1 MHRITGA
8 LKDYDWGIPDG
19 LSAWCGTSDGRPQ
32 AELWFGLHP
41 SGPSTVVDSGVT
53 LADLCDP
60 GEVPILVKL
69 LAAARPLSIQ
79 VHPNSAQAARG
90 FAAQGDAA
98 MYSDDREKTELLV
111 ALEPFEAFCGWRDV
125 EAAARILAHLPG
137 TEDAVRALRAGD
149 RPTALRALL
158 ALASARDIRAWNA
171 GLPAAVEHAGS
182 DPRDVDAYRTVVR
195 EFPSDPGVPVTVLL
209 DRLSLDVG
217 DAVYVPAG
225 IPHSYIRGLG
235 LEVMTS
241 SDNVLRMGLT
251 GKPIH
256 QEEAIQCLDWAS
268 APEVIR
274 GSAHIAPAGAPFAV
288 DIVQEGNVESGT
300 YRLVLG
306 IDHAVGVGVG
316 DEEFPLA
323 VGEALTLS
331 ASDPVARV
339 RSSGRVAVVRAT
351 A

>member
-1 MHRITGA
+1 
-8 LKDYDWGIPDG
+8 
-19 LSAWCGTSDGRPQ
+19 
-32 AELWFGLHP
+32 
-41 SGPSTVVDSGVT
+41 
-53 LADLCDP
+53 
-60 GEVPILVKL
+60 
-69 LAAARPLSIQ
+69 
-79 VHPNSAQAARG
+79 
-90 FAAQGDAA
+90 

-111 ALEPFEAFCGWRDV
+111 ALEPFDAFCGWRET

-137 TEDAVRALRAGD
+137 TEDAVVALRAGD

-158 ALASARDIRAWNA
+158 GLASALDIEEWNA
-171 GLPAAVEHAGS
+171 ELPAAVEHAGS
-182 DPRDVDAYRTVVR
+182 DPRDVDAYRIVVE

-209 DRLSLDVG
+209 NRLSLDVG

-225 IPHSYIRGLG
+225 IPHSYIRGIG

-256 QEEAIQCLDWAS
+256 QEEAIGCLDWTS
-268 APEVIR
+268 VPVVIR

-288 DIVQEGNVESGT
+288 DLVREATVESGV

-306 IDHAVGVGVG
+306 IDHAVGVGIG
-316 DEEFPLA
+316 DQEFPLA
-323 VGEALTLS
+323 VGEAMALS
-331 ASDPVARV
+331 ASDPAARV
-339 RSSGRVAVVRAT
+339 RSAGRVAVVRAT